1 MLQGH
6 HSRTFCVFWSLGFSA
21 LVSGQT
27 PGQIDF
33 FEKKIRPVLIE
44 NCQPCHSTQLKT
56 AGLDLS
62 SAEGFARGGES
73 GLLISST
80 AVNKSLLL
88 QVVNYEEATKMP
100 PAGKLTG
107 NHIANLKTWVEMGA
121 PWPQIRQVSV
131 PSNKTHTTG
140 PSFTE
145 EQKSFWA
152 FQPFERPMAPDIK
165 NRTWASSP
173 IDQFIVAKIEGQG
186 IRPAPPAPKTT
197 LLRRATYDLTGL
209 PPTESEI
216 ANFLAD
222 NSPDAFET
230 IVERLL
236 NSPRYGERW
245 GRHWLDVA
253 RYADSAGNDE
263 DVRYPYAWRYRDYVI
278 QAFNEDVPYN
288 QFVRE
293 QVAGDL
299 LPPDGNEEVNR
310 RGIVATGF
318 LALGPKAVA
327 QQDKI
332 KMRYDVYD
340 EQLDV
345 VSKAILGLTVT
356 CARCHDHKFDP
367 ILQRDYYSMI
377 GIFSS
382 TRSFANPETR
392 PVSSLLFK
400 PLVGAKTYEAYLA
413 HRDSVI
419 AKEFKIANIST
430 KSVNKYNQDYHP
442 RVKEYMLGAR
452 SVYVEG
458 ESLSTVGARANL
470 DETVLSRW
478 VTFLKPKQDNPEYLT
493 AWHEAS
499 TDTVEAI
506 ATRYQ
511 EKFDMQTVE
520 WARRIDLWLES
531 YRMHFSKDKKCS
543 FCTPDPKPSTD
554 NFRDAFYHAVNFH
567 KDGPFFL
574 SEEKQDEILPAESR
588 QTVQQ
593 LQVALERLVR
603 DTPQEPEMA
612 CAVEDEIK
620 PTEQHIFIRGNHHN
634 PGEKV
639 VRGYPL
645 ILGGETIPSEELG
658 SGRLALA
665 RWLTRPNHPL
675 TARVMVN
682 RIWQWHFGRGIVTT
696 PSNFGSTGTE
706 PTHPSLLNYL
716 AWRFVSTGWSVK
728 QMHREI
734 MLSKT
739 YQMDSIPS
747 AEQVAV
753 DPSNT
758 LFSRFNRRRMDV
770 EEIHDGMLLM
780 DGALDTTMGGT
791 LQEGFG
797 TDGENSYKR
806 LSVNPENIN
815 RRAIYVPLRRANLP
829 TLLNLFDFGD
839 ATTSQGR
846 RTETNVAPQAL
857 FMMNSDFVAKR
868 ADNLASKLL
877 QDKGTASERMK
888 RAYLVILNRQ
898 PDKDEIDAGLSY
910 VGNLTSEPEETFP
923 EKEAWASFCRILLA
937 SNDFIYID

>member
-1 MLQGH
+1 MIQGH
-6 HSRTFCVFWSLGFSA
+6 YSRAFHLLWSLGFSA

-27 PGQIDF
+27 PEQIDF
-33 FEKKIRPVLIE
+33 FEKKIRPVLVE

-62 SAEGFARGGES
+62 SVEGFASGGES
-73 GLLISST
+73 GPLISSV
-80 AVNKSLLL
+80 APDRSRLL
-88 QVVNYEEATKMP
+88 QVINYEETPKMP
-100 PAGKLTG
+100 PTGKLPSDQ
-107 NHIANLKTWVEMGA
+107 IAHFESWVGMGA
-121 PWPQIRQVSV
+121 PWPKRTQVSV
-131 PSNKTHTTG
+131 SSNETYVIDH
-140 PSFTE
+140 SFTK
-145 EQKSFWA
+145 EQENFWA
-152 FQPFERPMAPDIK
+152 FRPFGNPIVPDVK
-165 NRTWASSP
+165 NKTWASTP
-173 IDQFIVAKIEGQG
+173 IDQFILAKIESQE
-186 IRPAPPAPKTT
+186 IRPAPPATKTT
-197 LLRRATYDLTGL
+197 LLRRVTYDLTGL
-209 PPTESEI
+209 PPTEHEI
-216 ANFLAD
+216 ADFLAD
-222 NSPDAFET
+222 NSPGAFET
-230 IVERLL
+230 VVERLL
-236 NSPRYGERW
+236 ESPRYGERW

-278 QAFNEDVPYN
+278 QAFNEDVPYD
-288 QFVRE
+288 QFVHE

-299 LPPDGNEEVNR
+299 LPSTEDEEINR

-327 QQDKI
+327 QQDKV

-367 ILQRDYYSMI
+367 ILQRDYYSMV
-377 GIFSS
+377 GIFAS

-400 PLVGAKTYEAYLA
+400 PLVGAKTYDAYLK
-413 HRDSVI
+413 HRDSII
-419 AKEFKIANIST
+419 AKEFKIADIST
-430 KSVNKYNQDYHP
+430 RSVNKHNQNYYP

-452 SVYVEG
+452 SVYAEG
-458 ESLSTVGARANL
+458 ESLSAVSARASL

-478 VTFLKPKQDNPEYLT
+478 ITFLKPKQDNPEYLT
-493 AWHEAS
+493 AWHGVN

-511 EKFDMQTVE
+511 EKFDVQTVE

-531 YRMHFSKDKKCS
+531 YRMHFREDKKCS
-543 FCTPDPKPSTD
+543 FCTPDPKPSTE
-554 NFRDAFYHAVNFH
+554 NFRDAFYYAVNFQEN
-567 KDGPFFL
+567 GPFFL
-574 SEEKQDEILPAESR
+574 SEEIQRAILPAESR

-593 LQVALERLVR
+593 LRIALKQLAR
-603 DTPQEPEMA
+603 DTPREPEMA
-612 CAVEDEIK
+612 CAVEDKAES
-620 PTEQHIFIRGNHHN
+620 TEQHIFIRGNHHN

-645 ILGGETIPSEELG
+645 ILGGETIPSEKMG
-658 SGRLALA
+658 SGRLELA
-665 RWLTRPNHPL
+665 RWLTRPDHPL

-682 RIWQWHFGRGIVTT
+682 RIWQRHFGRGIVTT
-696 PSNFGSTGTE
+696 PSNFGSTGAL
-706 PTHPSLLNYL
+706 PTHPSLLDYL
-716 AWRFVSTGWSVK
+716 ARRFVNSGWSVK

-734 MLSKT
+734 ILSST

-747 AEQVAV
+747 TKQIAI
-753 DPSNT
+753 DPDNA

-770 EEIHDGMLLM
+770 EEIHDGMLLI
-780 DGALDTTMGGT
+780 DDTLDVTMGGT
-791 LQEGFG
+791 LQKGFG

-806 LSVNPENIN
+806 LSINPDKIN
-815 RRAIYVPLRRANLP
+815 RRAVYVPLRRANLP

-846 RTETNVAPQAL
+846 RAETNIAPQAL

-868 ADNLASKLL
+868 AGNLASNLL
-877 QDKGTASERMK
+877 EDKRTASERME
-888 RAYLVILNRQ
+888 RAYLIILNRQ
-898 PDKDEIDAGLSY
+898 PDKDEIDVGLSY
-910 VGNLTSEPEETFP
+910 VGNLTGEPNAIFS
-923 EKEAWASFCRILLA
+923 EKEAWSSFCRILLA
-937 SNDFIYID
+937 SNNFIYVD